1 MDYRKHL
8 TENVLPF
15 WLEHGIDEEYGG
27 IFTQLDREGNIYG
40 TEKSVWFQGRALYI
54 FALAHNCGVRDE
66 RLLPAAKKIF
76 DFLPNCGDENFR
88 MPFVVTRKGQ
98 PVQQRSY
105 WFSETFA
112 AIGCCEYWVA
122 TGDEKAK
129 LWAEKYFN
137 VAYGLY
143 CKDRETASQTDPE
156 NPRYHEL
163 ATCMILLSTAQVLRK
178 ISPEKYDLI
187 AKEMTADM
195 LMHLTEKGLLEN
207 VTRDGTFVDTPTGR
221 IVNPGH
227 CLEGAWFLMVQGEL
241 TNDPTLLETAKK
253 IIDISM
259 EYGLADGGI
268 LTFCDC
274 DGKPVTAIEWDIK
287 KWWPQCE
294 AMLATK
300 MCYLKTKEEK
310 YLNWYRQIE
319 EYVLNH
325 FVDWENGEWY
335 GYLHFDGSV
344 ANTLKGNI
352 TKGPFHIPRMLLLL
366 EKMEQLSQLGEK
378 LCVL

>member
-8 TENVLPF
+8 TDNIFSF
-15 WLEHGIDEEYGG
+15 WLDKAIDEEYGG
-27 IFTQLDREGNIYG
+27 IFTQLDQKGNLYG

-76 DFLPNCGDENFR
+76 DFLPKCTGPDFR
-88 MPFVVTRKGQ
+88 MPFVVTRQGRT
-98 PVQQRSY
+98 VQQRSY

-112 AIGCCEYWVA
+112 AIGCCEYWLA
-122 TGDEKAK
+122 TGDEKAGM
-129 LWAEKYFN
+129 WADRYFN
-137 VAYGLY
+137 VAYSHY
-143 CKDRETASQTDPE
+143 CREQEAENDPE
-156 NPRYHEL
+156 APRLHEL

-178 ISPEKYDLI
+178 LDADKYDPI
-187 AKEMTADM
+187 ARQMTTHM
-195 LMHLTEKGLLEN
+195 LMHLTDKGLLEN
-207 VTRDGTFVDTPTGR
+207 VTFDGKFTDTPTGR

-227 CLEGAWFLMVQGEL
+227 CLEGAWFLMVQSEL
-241 TNDPTLLETAKK
+241 TDDPSLLEIAGR
-253 IIDISM
+253 IIDTAM
-259 EYGLADGGI
+259 EYGFRDGSI

-274 DGKPVTAIEWDIK
+274 DGKPCTAIEWDMK

-300 MCYLKTKEEK
+300 MYYLKTGQEK
-310 YLNWYRQIE
+310 YLHWYRQIE
-319 EYVLNH
+319 QYVLTH

-335 GYLHFDGSV
+335 GYLHYDGTV

-366 EKMEQLSQLGEK
+366 ERMEQLQAVGEK
-378 LCVL
+378 LILL